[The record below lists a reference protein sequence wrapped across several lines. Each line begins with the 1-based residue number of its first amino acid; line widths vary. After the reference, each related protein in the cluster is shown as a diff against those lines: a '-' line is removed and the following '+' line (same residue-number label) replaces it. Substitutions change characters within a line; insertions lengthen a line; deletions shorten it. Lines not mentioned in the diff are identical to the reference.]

1 MKSYIAIPVMWWQL
15 PIVASVKCKL
25 SLPLKMVKQKN
36 YSIWSDVFKNG
47 FSEAMQNSKD
57 KIALAKINLKEKI
70 EVQYIE
76 SVYGF

>member
-1 MKSYIAIPVMWWQL
+1 MWWQL
-15 PIVASVKCKL
+15 SIVASVKCKL
-25 SLPLKMVKQKN
+25 SLSLKMVKQKN

-57 KIALAKINLKEKI
+57 KIALAKINLKEKT

>member
-1 MKSYIAIPVMWWQL
+1 
-15 PIVASVKCKL
+15 
-25 SLPLKMVKQKN
+25 MVKQKN

-57 KIALAKINLKEKI
+57 KIALAKINLKEKT